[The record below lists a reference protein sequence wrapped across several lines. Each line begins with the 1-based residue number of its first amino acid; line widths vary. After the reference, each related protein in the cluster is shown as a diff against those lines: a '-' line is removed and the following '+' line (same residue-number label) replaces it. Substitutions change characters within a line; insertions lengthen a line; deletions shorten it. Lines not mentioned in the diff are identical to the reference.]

1 MFPRAVRVAKRLFGR
16 SARPKAALSIIRRP
30 ITSRLLLVH
39 RRSSALK
46 WTNLRRRRFCNAPN
60 PNNGTVANTEEA
72 IKKAKLRFAVT
83 FIYIPVLTSL
93 GICVWFRERI
103 LNYFVQEIFQRR
115 ETFLISCFPKRIII
129 IRHGQSQANV
139 DHHVLEDVP
148 DDKIKL
154 TRYVSLYF
162 YVHLLQWMR
171 TLIFCEF
178 DHFDVFWY
186 Y

>member
-1 MFPRAVRVAKRLFGR
+1 M
-16 SARPKAALSIIRRP
+16 
-30 ITSRLLLVH
+30 
-39 RRSSALK
+39 
-46 WTNLRRRRFCNAPN
+46 
-60 PNNGTVANTEEA
+60 ANTEEA

-154 TRYVSLYF
+154 TRYVS
-162 YVHLLQWMR
+162 VR
-171 TLIFCEF
+171 F
-178 DHFDVFWY
+178 DNL
-186 Y
+186 